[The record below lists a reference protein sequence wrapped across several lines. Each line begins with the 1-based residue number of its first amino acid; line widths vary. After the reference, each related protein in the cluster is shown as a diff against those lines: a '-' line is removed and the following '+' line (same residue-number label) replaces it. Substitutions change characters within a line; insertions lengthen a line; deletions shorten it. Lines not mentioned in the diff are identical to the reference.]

1 MESSRPGA
9 IRRLVRV
16 AAEQRTLE
24 GIREM
29 LRVVTEEMNG
39 WCTLILGA
47 SPGYDAQIP
56 KGRLFVLA
64 YWVPDERT
72 RVWHE
77 ISLESLAGCVLH
89 TGRAEAA
96 ALTDPRGVKPLPR
109 LIVDSGSRY
118 FCLAPMTMQDGSS
131 AVLEVYRV
139 ENKPFTDGEVAL
151 LDQMAAVFPA
161 LYANLTDR
169 VGFEMVDKVSEIL
182 RKADQDDTHV
192 AAHQPILDCINEVFA
207 SMEASL
213 FLEDRDEEPEVYRL
227 KAQEQA
233 GKPRGSK
240 TEYRR
245 GEGATGYVLERGK
258 TVRIVDLKHYDED
271 QEWLQAAYPGLHWD
285 GAPGLEES
293 WDDYF
298 HEAEHSPISFVCA
311 PIRAGGAVL
320 GAVRFAGSVRN
331 PFYFDGWQ
339 ARFLEIAG
347 TRIGAWWDNA
357 LHLRRQK
364 QELRSWEALTSGFDA
379 MNRFVQKQLRKN
391 VWDEGSFFRQAM
403 DLAHRVIPHTGNS
416 DVALVEGRE
425 LVTVATS
432 GHAWSGHPDEQFA
445 HYALHPPQTT
455 AARLVAERSP
465 TAVCDQSADPPRLKK
480 IFPKTAQLILAPI
493 EAGDSVHG
501 VLSIRSESTGPLPG
515 NTKLIAGL
523 LGQQLGLYHSLALQI
538 RSLQKAEHDNREMI
552 ETQAKML
559 GDVQHQ
565 VKSPVISLYRIA
577 QSLLQNALLPNTLKP
592 QISQLRGICSKV
604 AAVVRNMGMFSD
616 LANSKPIRLRRSV
629 LLSHKLR
636 QMLRESCEDQQTL
649 LEPARRIEFVFD
661 EKSLQSLAGNDA
673 SGKLDMTGRLVEVDL
688 ALLEQ
693 CVNNVLDNAGKY
705 SFDKTKVRLCGGIQA
720 GGTEFFISV
729 ANEGLEVRPE
739 DIQRLKQRGQRSD
752 RAIQSAGEGSGIGL
766 WIVDEIMRAHGGRL
780 AITPTQNGVTEVR
793 LVFPVVRGLE
803 ALSDEATNSL
813 SRR

>member
-1 MESSRPGA
+1 M
-9 IRRLVRV
+9 

-47 SPGYDAQIP
+47 SPGCDPETA

-64 YWVPDERT
+64 YWVPDPSV

-77 ISLESLAGCVLH
+77 ISLNSLAGCVLR

-96 ALTDPRGVKPLPR
+96 PVTDPRGVKPLPR
-109 LIVDSGSRY
+109 LAVESGSRY

-139 ENKPFTDGEVAL
+139 EDKPFTEDEVSL

-161 LYANLTDR
+161 LYASLTDR
-169 VGFEMVDKVSEIL
+169 VGFALVDRVSEIL
-182 RKADQDDTHV
+182 HEADLHDTHV

-207 SMEASL
+207 SMEASM
-213 FLEDRDEEPEVYRL
+213 FLEDRDEKPEIYRL
-227 KAQEQA
+227 KAQKQA
-233 GKPRGSK
+233 GPPRSAT
-240 TEYRR
+240 TEYRP
-245 GEGATGYVLERGK
+245 GEGATGYVLKSGK

-271 QEWLQAAYPGLHWD
+271 QEWLQAEYPGLHWN
-285 GAPGLEES
+285 GAPGLQELC
-293 WDDYF
+293 DDYF
-298 HEAEHSPISFVCA
+298 KETEHSPISFVCA

-320 GAVRFAGSVRN
+320 GAIRFAGSTRN

-347 TRIGAWWDNA
+347 VRIGTWWHNA
-357 LHLRRQK
+357 LHLRRKK

-379 MNRFVQKQLRKN
+379 MNRLVQRQLRKN
-391 VWDEGSFFRQAM
+391 SWDEGGFFRQAM
-403 DLAHRVIPHTGNS
+403 SLAHQVIPHTDNS
-416 DVALVEGRE
+416 DVALVEGRD
-425 LVTVATS
+425 LVTVATC
-432 GHAWSGHPDEQFA
+432 GQAWSGHPDEQA
-445 HYALHPPQTT
+445 ARCRLQPPETT
-455 AARLVAERSP
+455 AARLVAERGS
-465 TAVCDQSADPPRLKK
+465 TAIRDRNADAPRLKK
-480 IFPKTAQLILAPI
+480 IFPQTTHLILALI

-501 VLSIRSESTGPLPG
+501 VLCIRSESKAPLPG
-515 NTKLIAGL
+515 NAKLIAGL

-538 RSLQKAEHDNREMI
+538 RNLQRAERENREMI
-552 ETQAKML
+552 ATQAKML

-565 VKSPVISLYRIA
+565 VKSPVISLYQIA
-577 QSLLQNALLPNTLKP
+577 QSLLQNASLPGALKP
-592 QISQLRGICSKV
+592 QVSQLRGICSKV

-616 LANSKPIRLRRSV
+616 LANSKPIRLRKSV

-636 QMLRESCEDQQTL
+636 QLLRESCEDQQIL
-649 LEPARRIEFVFD
+649 LEPARRIEFVLD
-661 EKSLQSLAGNDA
+661 EKSFQSLAGNDA

-693 CVNNVLDNAGKY
+693 CANNLLDNAGKY
-705 SFDKTKVRLCGGIQA
+705 SFDNTKVRIF
-720 GGTEFFISV
+720 GGTQSGGSEFFISV
-729 ANEGLEVRPE
+729 CNEGLEVRPE
-739 DIQRLKQRGQRSD
+739 DVQRLKQRGQRSD

-766 WIVDEIMRAHGGRL
+766 WIVDEIMQAHGGRL
-780 AITPTQNGVTEVR
+780 AITPTTNRVTEVR
-793 LVFPVVRGLE
+793 LVFPVVKGLE

-813 SRR
+813 GRR

>member
-1 MESSRPGA
+1 M
-9 IRRLVRV
+9 

-47 SPGYDAQIP
+47 SPGYDPQTS

-64 YWVPDERT
+64 YWVPDPRA

-77 ISLESLAGCVLH
+77 ISLNSLAGRVLR

-96 ALTDPRGVKPLPR
+96 PVSDPREAKPLPR
-109 LIVDSGSRY
+109 LIVVSGSRH

-139 ENKPFTDGEVAL
+139 EDKPFTDDEVSL

-161 LYANLTDR
+161 LYASLTDR
-169 VGFEMVDKVSEIL
+169 VGFALLDRVSEIL
-182 RKADQDDTHV
+182 READLHDTHV
-192 AAHQPILDCINEVFA
+192 AAHQPILDCIDEVFA

-227 KAQEQA
+227 KAQKRVWQ
-233 GKPRGSK
+233 PWSLK
-240 TEYRR
+240 TEYRK
-245 GEGATGYVLERGK
+245 GEGLTGYVLKSGK
-258 TVRIVDLKHYDED
+258 TVRIVDLKHYVGD
-271 QEWLQAAYPGLHWD
+271 QEWLQADYPGLHWNS
-285 GAPGLEES
+285 APGLQEFL
-293 WDDYF
+293 DGF
-298 HEAEHSPISFVCA
+298 FQEAEHSPISFVCA
-311 PIRAGGAVL
+311 PIRAGEAVL
-320 GAVRFAGSVRN
+320 GAIRFAGSIRN

-379 MNRFVQKQLRKN
+379 MNRFVQRQLRRN
-391 VWDEGSFFRQAM
+391 IWDEGGFFHQAM
-403 DLAHRVIPHTGNS
+403 TLAHQVIPHTDNS

-425 LVTVATS
+425 LVTVATC
-432 GHAWSGHPDEQFA
+432 GEAWSGHPAEQA
-445 HYALHPPQTT
+445 ARYRLQPPETT
-455 AARLVAERSP
+455 AARLVAERGS
-465 TAVCDQSADPPRLKK
+465 TAVCDRNADAPRLKK
-480 IFPKTAQLILAPI
+480 IFPQTAQLILAPI

-501 VLSIRSESTGPLPG
+501 VLCVRSESKAPLPG
-515 NTKLIAGL
+515 NAKLIAGL

-538 RSLQKAEHDNREMI
+538 RSLQRAERENQEMI
-552 ETQAKML
+552 ATQVKML

-565 VKSPVISLYRIA
+565 VKSPVISLYQIA
-577 QSLLQNALLPNTLKP
+577 QSLLQNASLPGALKP
-592 QISQLRGICSKV
+592 QVSQLRGICSKV

-616 LANSKPIRLRRSV
+616 LANSKPIRLRKSV
-629 LLSHKLR
+629 LLSHRLR
-636 QMLRESCEDQQTL
+636 QMLRESCEGQQVL
-649 LEPARRIEFVFD
+649 LEPARRIEFVLD
-661 EKSLQSLAGNDA
+661 EKSFQSLAGNDA

-693 CVNNVLDNAGKY
+693 CMNNLLDNAGKY
-705 SFDKTKVRLCGGIQA
+705 SFDNTKVRIL
-720 GGTEFFISV
+720 GGTQSGGSEFFISV
-729 ANEGLEVRPE
+729 CNEGLEVRPE
-739 DIQRLKQRGQRSD
+739 DVQRLKQRGQRSD

-766 WIVDEIMRAHGGRL
+766 WIVDEIMQAHGGRL
-780 AITPTQNGVTEVR
+780 AITPTQNGVTEVK

-803 ALSDEATNSL
+803 ALSGEAANSL
-813 SRR
+813 TRR